1 MSTSMSVTQGL
12 SELKLIRSRID
23 TGIEK
28 AVFVVLKKKRDLVDV
43 TAFSSNAVSS
53 YQSIVDLL
61 ERYNRIKSSIV
72 QSNAGTVVTIAGK
85 TYTVADAVERKRSIE
100 YEKDLLSRM
109 KKQWERVREEFADHS
124 ESEQTRVD
132 RLVTT
137 ELGKESKTNVEV
149 VSKLTETFL
158 DQNKAEII
166 DPLNLADHIK
176 KLHKSIEEFETQV
189 DWVLSESNAKT
200 LVQY

>member
-1 MSTSMSVTQGL
+1 MSVTQGL
-12 SELKLIRSRID
+12 SELKLIRNRID
-23 TGIEK
+23 SGIEHAK
-28 AVFVVLKKKRDLVDV
+28 FVVLKKKRDLVDV

-72 QSNAGTVVTIAGK
+72 QSNSVTVVTIAGK

-132 RLVTT
+132 RFVTT
-137 ELGKESKTNVEV
+137 ELGKESKTNVDV
-149 VSKLTETFL
+149 VSQLTETFL
-158 DQNKAEII
+158 AQNRAEII

-176 KLHKSIEEFETQV
+176 KLDKYIEEFETQV

-200 LVQY
+200 TIQC